1 MDGRQSFCGLFLNSG
16 IMARTL
22 PQPVASPD
30 PLALDL
36 AALGALVRNR
46 RAQSQMRIDDA
57 ADMLG
62 VSKDVLS
69 RLENGRAVSLDKLFK
84 VLDGFGLNLLV
95 VPKRDVLVARKALHE
110 HMAAQAVPPGS
121 QEGA

>member
-1 MDGRQSFCGLFLNSG
+1 
-16 IMARTL
+16 MARTL
-22 PQPVASPD
+22 PRPIANPD

-46 RAQSQMRIDDA
+46 RAQNQMRIDDA

-84 VLDGFGLNLLV
+84 VLDGLGLNLLV
-95 VPKRDVLVARKALHE
+95 VPKRDVPVARNALHE
-110 HMAAQAVPPGS
+110 HMASQAVAPGS
-121 QEGA
+121 QESA

>member
-1 MDGRQSFCGLFLNSG
+1 
-16 IMARTL
+16 MARTL
-22 PQPVASPD
+22 PQPVATPD

-46 RAQSQMRIDDA
+46 RAQIQMRIDDA

-95 VPKRDVLVARKALHE
+95 VPKRDVQAARNAVRDH
-110 HMAAQAVPPGS
+110 AAVSAAPPGS
-121 QEGA
+121 SGSTGGA

>member
-1 MDGRQSFCGLFLNSG
+1 
-16 IMARTL
+16 MARTL
-22 PQPVASPD
+22 PRPIATPD

-36 AALGALVRNR
+36 VALGALIRNR
-46 RAQSQMRIDDA
+46 RAQNQMRIDDA

-84 VLDGFGLNLLV
+84 VLDGLGLNLLV
-95 VPKRDVLVARKALHE
+95 VPKREVPVARKALHE
-110 HMAAQAVPPGS
+110 HMASQANPAGS
-121 QEGA
+121 QEVA

>member
-1 MDGRQSFCGLFLNSG
+1 
-16 IMARTL
+16 MARTL
-22 PQPVASPD
+22 PRPIAKPD

-46 RAQSQMRIDDA
+46 RAQTQMRIDDA

-95 VPKRDVLVARKALHE
+95 VPKRDVQVARNAVRDHATAR
-110 HMAAQAVPPGS
+110 AATPES
-121 QEGA
+121 REGA

>member
-1 MDGRQSFCGLFLNSG
+1 
-16 IMARTL
+16 MARTL
-22 PQPVASPD
+22 PRPVATPD

-46 RAQSQMRIDDA
+46 RAQIQMRIDDA

-69 RLENGRAVSLDKLFK
+69 RLENGRAVGLDKLFK
-84 VLDGFGLNLLV
+84 ILDGLGLPRSTLNSAGISLH
-95 VPKRDVLVARKALHE
+95 ALTSRCGSRR
-110 HMAAQAVPPGS
+110 AQGRTDR
-121 QEGA
+121 

>member
-1 MDGRQSFCGLFLNSG
+1 
-16 IMARTL
+16 MARTL
-22 PQPVASPD
+22 PQPIAAPD
-30 PLALDL
+30 PFAPDL

-46 RAQSQMRIDDA
+46 RAQNQMRIDDA

-95 VPKRDVLVARKALHE
+95 VPKRDVPAARNALRDTSTVR
-110 HMAAQAVPPGS
+110 AAPQGS
-121 QEGA
+121 SGLPEGP

>member
-1 MDGRQSFCGLFLNSG
+1 
-16 IMARTL
+16 MARSL
-22 PQPVASPD
+22 PRPIASPD
-30 PLALDL
+30 PLAVDL

-46 RAQSQMRIDDA
+46 RAQNQMRIDDA

-84 VLDGFGLNLLV
+84 VLDGLGLNLLV
-95 VPKRDVLVARKALHE
+95 VPKREVPVARKALHE
-110 HMAAQAVPPGS
+110 LGESTAPAGS
-121 QEGA
+121 REGA

>member
-1 MDGRQSFCGLFLNSG
+1 
-16 IMARTL
+16 MARTL
-22 PQPVASPD
+22 PQPVAIPD
-30 PLALDL
+30 PLAPDL
-36 AALGALVRNR
+36 ATLGALVRNR
-46 RAQSQMRIDDA
+46 RAQNQMRIDDA

-95 VPKRDVLVARKALHE
+95 VPKRDVQVARKAVRDH
-110 HMAAQAVPPGS
+110 ATIRAVSPGTS
-121 QEGA
+121 RSSEGA

>member
-1 MDGRQSFCGLFLNSG
+1 
-16 IMARTL
+16 MARTL
-22 PQPVASPD
+22 PRPIATPD
-30 PLALDL
+30 PLAPDL

-46 RAQSQMRIDDA
+46 RAQNQMRIDDA

-84 VLDGFGLNLLV
+84 VLDGLGLNLLV
-95 VPKRDVLVARKALHE
+95 VPKREVLVARKALHE
-110 HMAAQAVPPGS
+110 HTASQAIPAGP
-121 QEGA
+121 QELA

>member
-1 MDGRQSFCGLFLNSG
+1 
-16 IMARTL
+16 MARTL
-22 PQPVASPD
+22 PKPIATPD
-30 PLALDL
+30 PLAQDL
-36 AALGALVRNR
+36 AAMGALIRNR
-46 RAQSQMRIDDA
+46 RAQSRMRIDDA

-95 VPKRDVLVARKALHE
+95 VPKREVIVARKALRE
-110 HMAAQAVPPGS
+110 HMAAQAVPAGS
-121 QEGA
+121 QDDA